1 MNTISKYILSAL
13 GTGLLLL
20 LSGCDNTTQYGIA
33 MPDSAPA
40 PGTISNIVTDNSVP
54 GQITLSWSN
63 DMSSGQ
69 ETLYTKVTYF
79 DPYLNKEVV
88 KNVSTHAASV
98 TISGTYVAGGEYTF
112 TLTPVNATLQEGT
125 PQTVSAHSTPIAPVV
140 TSSVTP
146 IPLTVDMLGTNA
158 QEPSEGPIENAV
170 DGNTGTFFHSA
181 WSIGVDGYHNFA
193 VTLSEYPSVVRLY
206 VIPRSGKTNDTP
218 RDVELWYGDGANWTD
233 AGAYFFDKAESDTSK
248 SYIRADE
255 SVAETETYKRVDL
268 LVPAGTKTILFEN
281 LANQGGSNWFNFSEI
296 GLEEVKYVVY
306 DAEAEAK
313 AVIDAN
319 RAK

>member
-1 MNTISKYILSAL
+1 MNTISKYTLSAL
-13 GTGLLLL
+13 GAGLLLL
-20 LSGCDNTTQYGIA
+20 LSGCNDTTQYGIRR
-33 MPDSAPA
+33 PDSAPA
-40 PGTISNIVTDNSVP
+40 PGSISAISADNSVP
-54 GQITLSWSN
+54 GQITLRWSN

-79 DPYLNKEVV
+79 DPYLNKDVV
-88 KNVSTHAASV
+88 KNVTA
-98 TISGTYVAGGEYTF
+98 TEILIPGTYVAAGEYTF
-112 TLTPVNATLQEGT
+112 TLTPVNAALQEGAS
-125 PQTVSAHSTPIAPVV
+125 QTITARSTPIAPVV

-181 WSIGVDGYHNFA
+181 WSIGVDGYHNFS
-193 VTLSEYPSVVRLY
+193 VTLPEYPSVVRLY

-218 RDVELWYGDGANWTD
+218 RDVELWYGDGEKWTD

-268 LVPAGTKTILFEN
+268 QVPAGTKTILFEN